1 MNKPQQLPSGNW
13 RIRITGPD
21 GKRHSVWATT
31 PHKVKLAA
39 KAELG
44 RLHVEHEAK
53 LQAKVAAVE
62 ARKNPRRRF
71 DLYAESYLHTRRP
84 GEPYGYTQVVY
95 RRRLNHLRIL
105 NETFGNM
112 FVQDITPQDVRD
124 WWTSRSATP
133 AHRSSLYAFLRL
145 VFGQALDDEL
155 IQRNPCRVKGAGRPS
170 SRKRPTFTDEDV
182 EKILRTA
189 TEPQMRILLQV
200 LMGTALRIGEL
211 VALDWEHIE
220 FLGRKLHV
228 TRHLTPLGLR
238 DGTKTGEEVTR
249 SIDLPAWVLELLEGW
264 YATTGPEG
272 PIFVNTRGKRL
283 SIDIVERKFRA
294 IRASVGLDT
303 MHLHDARHMALTRYA
318 RQPGV
323 TLADFMAFG
332 GHKSVAVAMG
342 YQHTDEERGAMHA
355 ANAVAPRWVKS

>member
-1 MNKPQQLPSGNW
+1 MNKPQILPSGNA

-21 GKRHSVWATT
+21 GARHSVTEATPT
-31 PHKVKLAA
+31 KAERAAKDLLVKLH
-39 KAELG
+39 L
-44 RLHVEHEAK
+44 EHQAK
-53 LQAKVAAVE
+53 LDAKIAATE

-84 GEPYGYTQVVY
+84 GEPYGYTQEVY
-95 RRRLNHLRIL
+95 RRRLNHLRTL
-105 NETFGNM
+105 NETFGHKH
-112 FVQDITPQDVRD
+112 VQDITPQDVRE

-155 IQRNPCRVKGAGRPS
+155 IQRSPCRVKGAGRPS

-182 EKILRTA
+182 EKILGAT

-220 FLGRKLHV
+220 FFERKLHV

-238 DGTKTGEEVTR
+238 DGTKTGEDVTR
-249 SIDLPAWVLELLEGW
+249 SIDLPVWVLELLMGW
-264 YATTGPEG
+264 YAATGPEG

-283 SIDIVERKFRA
+283 SIDIVERKFRV

-332 GHKSVAVAMG
+332 GHKSVSVAMG
-342 YQHTDEERGAMHA
+342 YQHTDAERGAMHA
-355 ANAVAPRWVKS
+355 ANAVAPRWVRT